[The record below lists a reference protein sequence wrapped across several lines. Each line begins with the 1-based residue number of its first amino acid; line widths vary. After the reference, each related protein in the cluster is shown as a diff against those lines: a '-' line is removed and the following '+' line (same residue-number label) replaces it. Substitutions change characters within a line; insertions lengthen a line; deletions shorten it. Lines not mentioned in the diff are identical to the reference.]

1 MMYLLVFIYLV
12 LLSVFFDFL
21 QVKGPKKF
29 FYYLSMIIL
38 IIIAGLRWKVGG
50 DSLTYQSRFETLIY
64 PIDHFFSIRLSGI
77 GWEPGYILINSIA
90 KTIVPEFW
98 FFQLIHASFVN
109 VIVFKF
115 FKRYTPYYFTAV
127 LFYSFFYYFYFN
139 MEILREVIPVCIFA
153 YFMYPAM
160 EKKEYKKYYIIN
172 ILLLFFHNSSVI
184 LLLIP
189 ILSKFNLDRKG
200 CVILIIS
207 AVAIISVFTFF
218 PSLGSVI
225 AITENMSAKFSVYS
239 KYSLSINGMIYN
251 FLIFA
256 LFPYFLFYLNKRY
269 FIKIPFERLIFP
281 YFFIVAIYIPY
292 SGFGRLINYFGLF
305 MLVFLVNT
313 LYLAMHVN
321 KFEKARF
328 LIISILIIGPIFYK
342 FQFYNTDTSKYYKDT
357 IKGNLWYPYS
367 SIFDKTEYQFRQIIF
382 QEGMNESS
390 DRVNK

>member
-1 MMYLLVFIYLV
+1 MYLLVFIFLL

-38 IIIAGLRWKVGG
+38 ILIAGLRWKVGG
-50 DSLTYQSRFETLIY
+50 DSITYQSRFETLIY
-64 PIDHFFSIRLSGI
+64 PIDQFFNIRFLEI

-90 KTIVPEFW
+90 KSIVSEFW

-109 VIVFKF
+109 IIIFRF

-139 MEILREVIPVCIFA
+139 MEILREIIPVCIFA
-153 YFMYPAM
+153 GFMYPAM

-172 ILLLFFHNSSVI
+172 IILLLFHNSSVI

-189 ILSKFNLDRKG
+189 FLSKLRLNRKG
-200 CVILIIS
+200 IGILIIS
-207 AVAIISVFTFF
+207 GFAIMSVFTFF
-218 PSLGSVI
+218 PTLGSFI
-225 AITENMSAKFSVYS
+225 AITETMSTKFSAYS
-239 KYSLSINGMIYN
+239 RYSLSINGMIYN

-256 LFPYFLFYLNKRY
+256 LFPYCLVYLNKRY
-269 FIKIPFERLIFP
+269 FKVVPFESLIFP
-281 YFFIVAIYIPY
+281 YFFIISIYIPY

-305 MLVFLVNT
+305 MVVFLVNT
-313 LYLAMHVN
+313 LYLAMNVRR
-321 KFEKARF
+321 FDKARF
-328 LIISILIIGPIFYK
+328 LVISMLVIGPILYK
-342 FQFYNTDTSKYYKDT
+342 YQFYSADTSKYYKDT

-367 SIFDKTEYQFRQIIF
+367 SVFEKTEYQFRQIIF

-390 DRVNK
+390 DKVKK